1 MTLFEKIAA
10 WVSIAW
16 NWLNRFFKRLWGWIK
31 SWWSKLRTFV
41 VDALKEFI
49 EVVILDRRQQ
59 GGRELWEQIQI
70 AQPKTHTL
78 DEIDNRIDN
87 PESKIALS
95 INSDGSIEKVE
106 NLDAQ
111 AQERDQYDALAD
123 ENNGIIRIN
132 G

>member
-1 MTLFEKIAA
+1 MTLFERIAA
-10 WVSIAW
+10 WVSNAW

-31 SWWSKLRTFV
+31 GWWSKLKTFI

-59 GGRELWEQIQI
+59 GGRELWDLIQKE
-70 AQPKTHTL
+70 QPKTHTIA
-78 DEIDNRIDN
+78 EIDNLD
-87 PESKIALS
+87 SKVALS
-95 INSDGSIEKVE
+95 INSDGTIGKVE

-111 AQERDQYDALAD
+111 AQERDQYDVLAD